1 MIPKDEFVIRQGEL
15 AHDMYFILKGEVR
28 VVTASG
34 VTLATLGKYK
44 HFGEMALINQTA
56 SVRSTSI
63 IANTN
68 VIAAVLSRKDFKLI
82 CEHYPEIKTQMQ
94 EIIN

>member
-34 VTLATLGKYK
+34 VTLATLGKCK
-44 HFGEMALINQTA
+44 HFGEMALIN
-56 SVRSTSI
+56 
-63 IANTN
+63 
-68 VIAAVLSRKDFKLI
+68 
-82 CEHYPEIKTQMQ
+82 
-94 EIIN
+94 